1 MFIFI
6 NDSSEEIFKQNK
18 HLLPTN
24 PDESRKACKFMND
37 ALKQLEHHA
46 TSKGHTNCGGIPSE
60 NIVFY
65 KKNIKYNELL
75 NELWDPDSNQYINK
89 AYILIISMQFY
100 NMFLEKI
107 VRVYSPNLV
116 MIQQRCKKLPWSRQ
130 KYFYAIAAKFKI
142 SENKTIFVMAS
153 ANINDL

>member
-1 MFIFI
+1 
-6 NDSSEEIFKQNK
+6 
-18 HLLPTN
+18 
-24 PDESRKACKFMND
+24 
-37 ALKQLEHHA
+37 
-46 TSKGHTNCGGIPSE
+46 
-60 NIVFY
+60 
-65 KKNIKYNELL
+65 YNELL

-89 AYILIISMQFY
+89 AYVKK
-100 NMFLEKI
+100 KI

-153 ANINDL
+153 ANIIDHNRKNKKYFENTIVESANLFQAEVDSEDEIRNGKIKKTFVNLSGYIVEKRKDHIYVIYIDSMSVGEHDSI

>member
-1 MFIFI
+1 
-6 NDSSEEIFKQNK
+6 
-18 HLLPTN
+18 
-24 PDESRKACKFMND
+24 
-37 ALKQLEHHA
+37 
-46 TSKGHTNCGGIPSE
+46 
-60 NIVFY
+60 
-65 KKNIKYNELL
+65 YNELL

-89 AYILIISMQFY
+89 AYVKK
-100 NMFLEKI
+100 KI

-153 ANINDL
+153 ANMYNELLNELWDPDSNQYINKAYVKSIQNINN

>member
-1 MFIFI
+1 
-6 NDSSEEIFKQNK
+6 
-18 HLLPTN
+18 
-24 PDESRKACKFMND
+24 
-37 ALKQLEHHA
+37 
-46 TSKGHTNCGGIPSE
+46 
-60 NIVFY
+60 
-65 KKNIKYNELL
+65 YNELL

-153 ANINDL
+153 ANKYNELLNELWDPDSNQYINKAYVKNIQNINN